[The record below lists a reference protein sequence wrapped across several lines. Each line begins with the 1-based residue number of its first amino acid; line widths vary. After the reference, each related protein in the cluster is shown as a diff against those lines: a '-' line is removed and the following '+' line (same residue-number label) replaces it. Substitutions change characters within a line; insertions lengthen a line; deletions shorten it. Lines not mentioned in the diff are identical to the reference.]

1 MGWILLA
8 SAAAAIPF
16 LTSNTYYLYVA
27 ISVGLLT
34 IVTSGL
40 NVLAGFTGQ
49 TSLGHA
55 GLYAFGAYTAALC
68 ATRAGLDEW
77 AAITA
82 AVVVTSVVGAAV
94 AAAALR
100 VSGPYLAMVTIAFG
114 IIVEGVLIEWGS
126 VTGGP
131 GGIFNIPKP
140 SLRAHY
146 WTVTL
151 AAALA
156 LWLTANL
163 RGSGWGR
170 AFVAVKE
177 SEVAAESLGL
187 SAYYVRIVA
196 FTVSAA
202 FAGAAG
208 ALFTFANGYIS
219 PDSFTLQTSILFL
232 LALLFGGLGRI
243 AGPVVGSLALTLLP
257 ELLTR
262 LIDYRLI
269 LYGTL
274 LLVSIY
280 WLPEG
285 VVGAV
290 TRARRRLA
298 PAHSALASSLEASVS
313 ARTASALASS
323 LEASVSARTAALS
336 PEGRGIDSEAA
347 PRTDLGIPLP
357 HRGRGPQFELS
368 GAAAM
373 RGLSRAEGAS
383 ALLTASDI
391 SLSFGGVAALA
402 EVTLVVAPGSI
413 HALIGPN
420 GAGKTTLLNVLSGYY
435 TPGGGTFALDG
446 HQLNGLSP
454 YVIARRGVARTFQ
467 TAQVFGEMSLRDNVA
482 VGIAGPRLGSVLGA
496 LVGTPAARR
505 RELEIRAQAGALLHA
520 HELGDLADTAA
531 ASLSAGLRRR
541 LEIARALATQPVLL
555 MLDEPAAGLSPV
567 EIGLLDR
574 QLTALCREGGLTVI
588 LVEHHMDLV
597 MTVSDR
603 ITVLDYGRVIADG
616 APADVRRDPAVIEA
630 YLGAAP

>member
-1 MGWILLA
+1 VRERLGWVLL
-8 SAAAAIPF
+8 AAAAAVIPL

-68 ATRAGLDEW
+68 ATRAGLNEW
-77 AAITA
+77 AAIA
-82 AVVVTSVVGAAV
+82 AGVVVTSLVGAAV

-114 IIVEGVLIEWGS
+114 LIVEGVLIEWGS

-140 SLRAHY
+140 ALRSHY

-151 AAALA
+151 TAALA

-163 RGSGWGR
+163 RRSAWGR
-170 AFVAVKE
+170 ACLAVKE
-177 SEVAAESLGL
+177 SEVAAEALGL

-285 VVGAV
+285 VVGALS
-290 TRARRRLA
+290 RARSRLA
-298 PAHSALASSLEASVS
+298 PHP
-313 ARTASALASS
+313 
-323 LEASVSARTAALS
+323 ALS
-336 PEGRGIDSEAA
+336 PEGRGMNLEGAQTSET
-347 PRTDLGIPLP
+347 RIHIPLP
-357 HRGRGPQFELS
+357 RWGRGPQFELS
-368 GAAAM
+368 GTAAR
-373 RGLSRAEGAS
+373 RGLSRSEGAVLE
-383 ALLTASDI
+383 ADDV

-402 EVTLVVAPGSI
+402 EVTLAVERGDI
-413 HALIGPN
+413 HAVIGPN
-420 GAGKTTLLNVLSGYY
+420 GAGKTTLLNILSGYY
-435 TPGGGTFALDG
+435 TPARGTFALDG
-446 HQLNGLSP
+446 HSLSGLQP
-454 YVIARRGVARTFQ
+454 YAIARRGVARTFQ
-467 TAQVFGEMSLRDNVA
+467 TAQVFGELSVRDNVA

-505 RELEIRAQAGALLHA
+505 RELEIQAKAGALLQA
-520 HELGDLADTAA
+520 HGLGDLAGTEAT
-531 ASLSAGLRRR
+531 SLPAGLRRR
-541 LEIARALATQPVLL
+541 LEIARALATQPILL

-574 QLTALCREGGLTVI
+574 QLTELSRERGLTAI

-597 MTVSDR
+597 MAVSDR
-603 ITVLDYGRVIADG
+603 ITVLDYGRVIANG